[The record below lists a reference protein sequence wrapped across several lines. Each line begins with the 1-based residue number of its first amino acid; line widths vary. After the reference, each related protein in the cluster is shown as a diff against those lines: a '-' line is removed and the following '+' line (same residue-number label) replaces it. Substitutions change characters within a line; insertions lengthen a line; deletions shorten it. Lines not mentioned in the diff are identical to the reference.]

1 MTDPL
6 LVDIA
11 GAARILNISLA
22 RARRMVSTNTMPGL
36 VRLGG
41 TRSQRVSI
49 RALEAWIESTA
60 AAATPG
66 QGAAKPTRQR
76 PPHALGDA
84 ADTATSR

>member
-22 RARRMVSTNTMPGL
+22 RARRMVSSNTMPGL

-49 RALEAWIESTA
+49 RALETWIESTA
-60 AAATPG
+60 AAGTPR
-66 QGAAKPTRQR
+66 QGAAKQLHQR

-84 ADTATSR
+84 QGAATPR

>member
-11 GAARILNISLA
+11 GAARMLNISLA
-22 RARRMVSTNTMPGL
+22 RARRMVTTNSMPGL
-36 VRLGG
+36 VRLG

-49 RALEAWIESTA
+49 RVLEAWIESEA

-66 QGAAKPTRQR
+66 PGAAKQVRQR

-84 ADTATSR
+84 EGAATSR